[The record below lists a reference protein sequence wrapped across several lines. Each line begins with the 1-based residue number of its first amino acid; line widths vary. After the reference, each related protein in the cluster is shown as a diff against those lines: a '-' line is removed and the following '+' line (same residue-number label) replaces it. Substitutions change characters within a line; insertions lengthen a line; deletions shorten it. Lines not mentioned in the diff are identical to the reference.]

1 MSNYGAKILNNS
13 ISSLRAHQAL
23 LTVTGNNIANVNTPG
38 FTKRNLQLEIE
49 PATTT
54 NGRLQVGSGVSL
66 GNVTRQSDEF
76 INRLL
81 REAVGEKGRA
91 DVKDEFL
98 SRLQNNFDLTGK
110 QMSIGGALTD
120 FFSAMKD
127 LAQNPASTQFR
138 TNAVERTRD
147 LVEVINVSYNSAA
160 NLQEEADSRLVNELN
175 SANTILKQ
183 IAEVN
188 GRIVAQEFS
197 GNLAADER
205 DKRDILLKQLSEK
218 ISFQATE
225 VNDGS
230 INIYLTNGFTLVHGV
245 QHNSLETT
253 KSPSFTAG
261 SPLKSLSGSALSF
274 IVHNYG
280 EEGSPAHVDLSSII
294 AAGSGTL
301 AGLLSVRGVPNISD
315 TSPFQ
320 AGGAIVDTAA
330 RIDALARQLLTTFN
344 QTYAGDDGDTTTV
357 GFQPGSGDL
366 NGNSPGAY
374 GLFDFDFSGVKD
386 ADGNNIADDLTAS
399 GLTNFAGRLIAPV
412 TNPRDLALSHDLLPN
427 DPLTS
432 FASGDGTIAARLAAL
447 EQTSL
452 TFNSGGGSYS
462 FTGTSNEQYNELV
475 TNLGG
480 EVSSAK
486 LTAKSAED
494 SLTVAEARRD
504 EVSGVSLDEEFANL
518 IRFQKGYQASARLIK
533 LTDDML
539 QQIVTLL

>member
-38 FTKRNLQLEIE
+38 YTKRNLQLEIE

-54 NGRLQVGSGVSL
+54 NGQLQVGSGVSL

-81 REAVGEKGRA
+81 REAVGDKSKA
-91 DVKDEFL
+91 DIKDEFL

-110 QMSIGGALTD
+110 QMSIGGAITD

-127 LAQNPASTQFR
+127 LAQNPASIQFR

-147 LVEVINVSYNSAA
+147 LVEVINSSYNSAA
-160 NLQEEADSRLVNELN
+160 KLQEEADSRLVNELN

-183 IAEVN
+183 IADVN

-197 GNLAADER
+197 GNLAVDER

-218 ISFQATE
+218 LSFQATE

-230 INIYLTNGFTLVHGV
+230 MNIYLTNGFTLVHGV
-245 QHNSLETT
+245 QHNTLETT

-274 IVHNYG
+274 IVHDYG
-280 EEGSPAHVDLSSII
+280 EDGSPAHVDLSSII

-320 AGGAIVDTAA
+320 AGGGIVDTAA

-412 TNPRDLALSHDLLPN
+412 SNPRDLALSQDLLPN

-452 TFNSGGGSYS
+452 TFTAGGGPYT

-494 SLTVAEARRD
+494 NLTVAEARRD

-518 IRFQKGYQASARLIK
+518 IKFQKGYQASARLIK